1 MIKTLRN
8 SKVLIAL
15 LVIAAMAF
23 SVAPVFADLPG
34 DYAATLYKDGQ
45 FDSGHPNDNKSMGNS
60 AFLGADVSYDDGEDV
75 TTLTVYVTSM
85 NFIGKAGYVTEM
97 DLNGVNGEPLYNGGT
112 YPYAFEFAFDGE
124 LSGDVQF
131 NANHNIY
138 IVGFTH
144 PDVNA
149 DLVVFGI

>member
-1 MIKTLRN
+1 MTKTLRN

-15 LVIAAMAF
+15 LIIAAMAF
-23 SVAPVFADLPG
+23 SVAPVFADAPG
-34 DYAATLYKDGQ
+34 AYTATLYKDGQ
-45 FDSGHPNDNKSMGNS
+45 FDSGNPNGNTSMGDS
-60 AFLGADVSYDDGEDV
+60 AFLDADVSYDDAEDV

-85 NFIGKAGYVTEM
+85 NFMGLTGYVEEL
-97 DLNGVNGEPLYNGGT
+97 DLDGVNGEPLYNGGT

-131 NANHNIY
+131 NANPTLY
-138 IVGFTH
+138 IVGYSHMSVT
-144 PDVNA
+144 A

>member
-1 MIKTLRN
+1 MTKTLRN

-15 LVIAAMAF
+15 LIIAAMAF
-23 SVAPVFADLPG
+23 SVAPVFADAPG
-34 DYAATLYKDGQ
+34 DYPATLYKDGK
-45 FDSGHPNDNKSMGNS
+45 FDSGHPNDNKSMGDG
-60 AFLGADVSYDDGEDV
+60 AFSGADVSYDDWEDV

-85 NFIGKAGYVTEM
+85 NFIGMTGYVTEM

-112 YPYAFEFAFDGE
+112 YPYAFEFTFNGE

-131 NANHNIY
+131 SANPTIY
-138 IVGFTH
+138 IVGLTH
-144 PDVNA
+144 MNVNA